1 MMKFL
6 ETSKI
11 YSLNKSTYINL
22 RWISY
27 IGQLTVILIVQ
38 FFLQFKFYYLACI
51 SIVLLSI
58 LTNLYLLFKIKE
70 NQLSNF
76 VATSYLSYDIGQLG
90 LLIYLT
96 GGITNPFIFLIII
109 PSVFSAQYLN
119 IWSSAALV
127 TFTSLTLAI
136 LTFYYFKLPHPEAVY
151 FHAPEYYLYSI
162 PISIFIGLIFLVYF
176 GVKFGMESRIRKKAY
191 DEMQEQMAKENEL
204 LSLGGQAA
212 AAAHSL
218 GTPLSTILLTAKELQ
233 KEFGVNEKIKKD
245 LDLLVIQSSRCRSI
259 LKKLSLN
266 PNIKDEFIDS
276 EISLYDYIFEI
287 VRSYQEL
294 SEKKFIINS
303 EEFNNPINTYKSSEI
318 VYGLRNF
325 IGNANKFSNEKIE
338 IFLKSNKKNSEI
350 IIRDDGPGF
359 PKDLIDKHKLG
370 EPYIRS
376 IDETHISKY
385 GLGLGT
391 FIAKTL
397 LEKNFANIIFK
408 NSSETGGA
416 EVIIKW
422 KNKDLANV

>member
-1 MMKFL
+1 MSNLDQKVEL
-6 ETSKI
+6 E
-11 YSLNKSTYINL
+11 
-22 RWISY
+22 
-27 IGQLTVILIVQ
+27 
-38 FFLQFKFYYLACI
+38 
-51 SIVLLSI
+51 
-58 LTNLYLLFKIKE
+58 
-70 NQLSNF
+70 
-76 VATSYLSYDIGQLG
+76 
-90 LLIYLT
+90 
-96 GGITNPFIFLIII
+96 
-109 PSVFSAQYLN
+109 
-119 IWSSAALV
+119 
-127 TFTSLTLAI
+127 
-136 LTFYYFKLPHPEAVY
+136 
-151 FHAPEYYLYSI
+151 
-162 PISIFIGLIFLVYF
+162 
-176 GVKFGMESRIRKKAY
+176 KKAY
-191 DEMQEQMAKENEL
+191 DKIQEIMAKENEL

-233 KEFGVNEKIKKD
+233 KEFGDNEKIKKD
-245 LDLLVIQSSRCRSI
+245 LDLLVIQSSRCRNI

-276 EISLYDYIFEI
+276 EVSLYDYIFEI
-287 VRSYQEL
+287 VKSYEEY
-294 SEKKFIINS
+294 SKKKFIINS
-303 EEFNNPINTYKSSEI
+303 EEFKNPINTYKSSEI

-338 IFLKSNKKNSEI
+338 IFLKSNKSNTEI

-376 IDETHISKY
+376 VDEAHISKY

-408 NSSETGGA
+408 NLKEKSGA

-422 KNKDLANV
+422 DNKDLISI